1 MLSDTVPKEEQQQ
14 KVDQERWS
22 DVLTLLRRGGPFSP
36 GSFNEKDPATQKFLF
51 EEVKVLVIG
60 AGGLGC
66 ELLKDL
72 ALVGFRDI
80 EVIDMDTIDYS
91 NLNRQFLFRPSD
103 VSHSKAHRAAA
114 FINNRIPG
122 VKVVAH
128 HGKIQEMN
136 DDFYC
141 KFHVIISG
149 LDSITARRWMNEK
162 IYQLSCKKINP
173 VNGMELDDW
182 DDDTRIPFI
191 DGGTEG
197 FLGNARFIYPHKTPC
212 FDCVDLFPAQQ
223 HVYQMCTIV
232 NTPRQPEHCIAWA
245 KEKAWEDEEPFGKG
259 VKIDGDEPKHLTWCL
274 QKAMEHAQRFEIPT
288 DKLTYKLTQGVI
300 KNIIPA
306 IAATNAIIA
315 ATCANEAFK
324 VVTECSRNLD
334 NYIYYFGNEG
344 VGTNTQ
350 RLEKSSTCAVCN
362 MKGFSVFVNKSKTL
376 AQFRL
381 DLISDDRCKGLSM
394 DKAVFTHWNVY
405 NVKAYLIYQS
415 GRNNRRFEGNLQ
427 KQMVDL
433 VAEGDIISIVDSG
446 FKVPEL
452 RIKIHWE

>member
-1 MLSDTVPKEEQQQ
+1 M
-14 KVDQERWS
+14 
-22 DVLTLLRRGGPFSP
+22 
-36 GSFNEKDPATQKFLF
+36 
-51 EEVKVLVIG
+51 LVIG

-72 ALVGFRDI
+72 ALVGFRHI

-103 VSHSKAHRAAA
+103 VSFSKAERAAA
-114 FINNRIPG
+114 FINKRIPG
-122 VKVVAH
+122 VKVVPH
-128 HGKIQEMN
+128 HGKIQDMN
-136 DDFYC
+136 DDFYN

-149 LDSITARRWMNEK
+149 LDSILARRWMNEK
-162 IYQLSCKKINP
+162 IFELASKKINP
-173 VNGMELDDW
+173 ENGMETDEW
-182 DDDTRIPFI
+182 DDNTRIPFI

-245 KEKAWEDEEPFGKG
+245 KDKAWEDEAPFGKTESG
-259 VKIDGDEPKHLTWCL
+259 EAIKIDGDEPKHLKWCL
-274 QKAMEHAQRFEIPT
+274 EKAIEHAQRFNIPT
-288 DKLTYKLTQGVI
+288 EKLTYKLTQGVV

-324 VVTECSRNLD
+324 AVTESSRNLD
-334 NYIYYFGNEG
+334 NYIYYFGNSG

-350 RLEKSSTCAVCN
+350 RLEKSSTCGICN
-362 MKGFSVFVNKSKTL
+362 MKGFSIFVNRNKTL
-376 AQFRL
+376 DQFRL
-381 DLISDDRCKGLSM
+381 DLIQDDRCKGLTIDNS
-394 DKAVFTHWNVY
+394 VFTCCDVSNKKV
-405 NVKAYLIYQS
+405 YLIPPKRWAKKYQ
-415 GRNNRRFEGNLQ
+415 GNLQ
-427 KQMVDL
+427 RQMVEL

-446 FKVPEL
+446 LKFPL
-452 RIKIHWE
+452 ILKIHWV